1 MKQICLA
8 AALLVLFGLP
18 AQAADRISGA
28 WTTETTGTGQYTQT
42 FVFKVRGDSL
52 VGVVCGPCDDPAAV
66 FPIEDG
72 TVADEETLTFFISDD
87 RGRRH
92 VTGTMVSRN
101 RFSLRT
107 QREGG
112 SEAPSTTTLK
122 RVVEDFELSPAA
134 SPAAAQ
140 SGRSS
145 ESSRSPFEGKWV
157 AKGRVNQQNVILKVA
172 GDTVSGL
179 ICGPCDPGGVFLI
192 DDGRID
198 GNTIIFYINHMDTPV
213 SADRQ
218 GVQRNVMRGI
228 LTGNVIDF
236 QWVREASPDQPGG
249 EMTFIGPIA
258 VEDRR

>member
-1 MKQICLA
+1 MRQIFLG
-8 AALLVLFGLP
+8 AALLILLGLP
-18 AQAADRISGA
+18 VQAADRISGA
-28 WTTETTGTGQYTQT
+28 WMTETPGTGQHTQT

-72 TVADEETLTFFISDD
+72 SVADGENLAFSVSDA
-87 RGRRH
+87 RGRSH

-101 RFSLRT
+101 RFSLRM

-112 SEAPSTTTLK
+112 AEAPSTTTLK
-122 RVVEDFELSPAA
+122 RVVEDFELSPA
-134 SPAAAQ
+134 SIPAPAP

-145 ESSRSPFEGKWV
+145 ESSPSPFEGKWV
-157 AKGRVNQQNVILKVA
+157 ARGRVNQQNLILKVT
-172 GDTVSGL
+172 GDKVSGL
-179 ICGPCDPGGVFLI
+179 ICGPCDPDGVFLV
-192 DDGRID
+192 DDGRVD
-198 GNTIIFYINHMDTPV
+198 GNAIIFYINHMDTPV

-218 GVQRNVMRGI
+218 GVQRNVMRGT

-236 QWVREASPDQPGG
+236 HWVREATPDEPGG